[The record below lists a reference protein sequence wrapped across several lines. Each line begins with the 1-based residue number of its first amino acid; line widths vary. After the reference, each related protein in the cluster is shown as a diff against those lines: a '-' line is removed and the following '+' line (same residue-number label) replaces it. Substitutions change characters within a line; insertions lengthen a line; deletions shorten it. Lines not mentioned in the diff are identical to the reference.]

1 MDWSRLDITNA
12 SKILINKI
20 EGWIEGFIAGLPN
33 FIVAIVVILLSFLIA
48 KGVRKLSSKL
58 VDKVTHNKA
67 VGRLLQTL
75 IYLTVVFSGI
85 FVALG
90 ILNLD
95 KTVTSLLAGAG
106 VIGLALGFAFQEIAA
121 NFIAGILIAFRKP
134 FSIGD
139 LVEMGQYYGKVTNM
153 NMRTT
158 TITTLQGLDAII
170 PNKKMFTEAFMN
182 YTSNNERR
190 MDLGVGVSYGDDLE
204 KVEEVTISCLEK
216 IEDRDTS
223 KDIEFFY
230 TDFGASSINF
240 DVRVWLKFREEKDFL
255 RIRHKAVKEI
265 KKAFDDNDIDI
276 PFPIRTLNFDIRGG
290 KDLAHSLDEAKK
302 LNDVAH

>member
-1 MDWSRLDITNA
+1 MDWSKLDITNA
-12 SKILINKI
+12 SKILLNKI

-33 FIVAIVVILLSFLIA
+33 FIVAVCVIFISFLLA
-48 KGVRKLSSKL
+48 KGVKVLSSKL
-58 VDKVTHNKA
+58 VGKVTHNKA
-67 VGRLLQTL
+67 VARLLQTI
-75 IYLTVVFSGI
+75 IYLIVVTTGI

-139 LVEMGQYYGKVTNM
+139 LVEMGDYYGKVTNM

-170 PNKKMFTEAFMN
+170 PNKKMFTEPFMN
-182 YTSNNERR
+182 YTSNDGRR
-190 MDLGVGVSYGDDLE
+190 MDLSVGVSYGDDLE
-204 KVEEVTISCLEK
+204 KVEEVTLNCIQNLE
-216 IEDRDTS
+216 ERDKS
-223 KDIEFFY
+223 KDVEFFY
-230 TDFGASSINF
+230 KEFGSSSINF
-240 DVRVWLKFREEKDFL
+240 DIRVWLKFKEEKDFL
-255 RIRHKAVKEI
+255 TVRHKAVKLI
-265 KKAFDDNDIDI
+265 KKAFDENDIDI
-276 PFPIRTLNFDIRGG
+276 PFPIRTLNFGIRGG
-290 KDLAHSLDEAKK
+290 KDLAHSLEEANKAS
-302 LNDVAH
+302 DVAH